1 MSSATGGGVGG
12 MAGNVSA
19 GGGGEASLPIGK
31 DGATGLLLTF
41 GELICGGPRSAGAGE
56 DPGLRTFVS
65 QEWSAQLTRGRASYR
80 TT

>member
-1 MSSATGGGVGG
+1 

-31 DGATGLLLTF
+31 DGTTGLLLTF
-41 GELICGGPRSAGAGE
+41 GELICDSPGAGE
-56 DPGLRTFVS
+56 DPGLRTLLS